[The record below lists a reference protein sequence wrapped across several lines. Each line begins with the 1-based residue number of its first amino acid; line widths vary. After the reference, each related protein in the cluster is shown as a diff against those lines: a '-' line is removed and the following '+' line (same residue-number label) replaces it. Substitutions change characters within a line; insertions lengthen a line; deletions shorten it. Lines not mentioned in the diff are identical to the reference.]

1 MVNNMEYKMISI
13 VCPCYN
19 SAKTIKGI
27 FDSIFSQKNVQF
39 EIEVIFIDD
48 GSTDNTIDLINSGIK
63 KLRSKGVVAYLYT
76 SPHKGP
82 GAARNIGIK
91 KSIYKYISFIDSDDI
106 WYETKISVCE
116 KAILANPESNIF
128 IHDETYIR
136 NNKDS
141 STIINGIHENPL
153 NASLYVKNCLSTSAV
168 IVKKELLIKYGG
180 FDERLMSSQD
190 YDLWLKLS
198 PYLMLY
204 KINDIL
210 GEYHETGNSI
220 TAKFYFHR
228 VFDQLLIA
236 YRYKSYVAIH
246 QYYFK
251 VFKILFSKQWFYG
264 LKNIFFG
271 DKSHNY

>member
-1 MVNNMEYKMISI
+1 MITVI
-13 VCPCYN
+13 CPCYN
-19 SAKTIKGI
+19 AEKYIDKTI
-27 FDSIFSQKNVQF
+27 SSLLSQETFNFKF
-39 EIEVIFIDD
+39 EVIFIDD
-48 GSTDNTIDLINSGIK
+48 GSIDNTIDLINSGINR
-63 KLRSKGVVAYLYT
+63 LHSKGIAAYLYA

-91 KSIYKYISFIDSDDI
+91 KSIYEYISFIDSDDI
-106 WYETKISVCE
+106 WHETKISVCE
-116 KAILANPESNIF
+116 EAILANPESNIF

-136 NNKDS
+136 NNKES
-141 STIINGIHENPL
+141 STIVNGIHGNPL
-153 NASLYVKNCLSTSAV
+153 NTSLYVKNCLSTSAV

-210 GEYHETGNSI
+210 GEYHETSNSI